1 MITRLEKKCFVGSA
15 MFHTLLLAVFFL
27 GSAFMG
33 SKKSE
38 PLPPVITMLALPTDR
53 PISSGGS
60 PKGNPDPPAPAP
72 QPRMQQPVVQPPPQP
87 VREVRRVE
95 PEPPKPTPRR
105 EVVKETPPPKIEVP
119 TKVPEPKRPVAKPQD
134 TAALRDLTNNVVTR
148 SRSDARAAADRT
160 RARQIAAQRAADSKA
175 RAQQKAIANAVNGI
189 IDGVGKSLSSSTV
202 VEPLGPGGAAFVNY
216 GSLVR
221 EVYDRAWIV
230 PPSLTDD
237 DSTARAEVIIA
248 RDGRVISARITRR
261 SGHPVLDKS
270 VDRALD
276 AVKTVAPFPEGTTD
290 ARRTF
295 TINFNLRTKRFSS

>member
-1 MITRLEKKCFVGSA
+1 
-15 MFHTLLLAVFFL
+15 MFHTLLLAIFFL
-27 GSAFMG
+27 GSAFMS

-38 PLPPVITMLALPTDR
+38 PLPPVITMLAIPTDR
-53 PISSGGS
+53 PVSSGGS
-60 PKGNPDPPAPAP
+60 PKGNPEPPAPAP
-72 QPRMQQPVVQPPPQP
+72 QPQVQQPLVQPPPPQP
-87 VREVRRVE
+87 VRAVKRVE
-95 PEPPKPTPRR
+95 PDPPKPAPRR
-105 EVVKETPPPKIEVP
+105 EVVKETPQPKAEVP
-119 TKVPEPKRPVAKPQD
+119 TKVPEPKRSAPRPKD

-148 SRSDARAAADRT
+148 SRSDSRAAADQARS
-160 RARQIAAQRAADSKA
+160 RQIAAQRAADAKA
-175 RAQQKAIANAVNGI
+175 RAQQKAIASAVNGI

-221 EVYDRAWIV
+221 EVYDRAWVV

-237 DSTARAEVIIA
+237 DSTARAEVVIA
-248 RDGRVISARITRR
+248 RDGRVISARLIRR

-276 AVKTVAPFPEGTTD
+276 AVTRVAPFPEGTTD

-295 TINFNLRTKRFSS
+295 TINFNLRTKRFSA